1 MTVRNRVRDYLAT
14 TAGGAELL
22 ASLGDDDSLI
32 DRGVLDSLGVLEMVA
47 WLLEEFGITV
57 DELELTADNFE
68 TVSAIIS
75 YVHVK
80 SATTSAEDVG

>member
-1 MTVRNRVRDYLAT
+1 MTVRNRIRDYLA

-22 ASLGDDDSLI
+22 ASLGDEDSLI

-47 WLLEEFGITV
+47 WLLQEFGITV

-68 TVSAIIS
+68 TVAAIIR